1 MNAQPLTRP
10 RTARVRRPRRRSAP
24 LWRAVFVVSASTAAA
39 IGGLVAVYCF
49 PAPGDANGADL
60 VYVIGP
66 PTESRLDEAEA
77 IIRSTGRDD
86 LLISV
91 SAGNTAKFSAAQ
103 MPACSHAHV
112 TCESPLPFTTKGE
125 ALMLNEYAKTHEVHK
140 VVVLTVTPH
149 VARTRYIFAKCSPDI
164 DVQVIP
170 VDEHLRF
177 EDWVHQFAYQTG
189 AFVKA
194 IATPCASD
202 DE

>member
-1 MNAQPLTRP
+1 MNAASVTQPSET
-10 RTARVRRPRRRSAP
+10 RRRSRRSWLIRLRRTVLLVGTA
-24 LWRAVFVVSASTAAA
+24 LAVA
-39 IGGLVAVYCF
+39 IGGMVVVYCF
-49 PAPGDANGADL
+49 PPSGDPTDADL

-66 PTESRLDEAEA
+66 ATPARLDEAEA

-91 SAGNTAKFSAAQ
+91 SAGDTARFSAAQ
-103 MPACSHAHV
+103 IFACSEPHV
-112 TCESPLPFTTKGE
+112 ICEHPIPSTTKGE

-140 VVVLTVTPH
+140 AVVLTVTPH
-149 VARTRYIFAKCSPDI
+149 VARTRYIFARCSPDI

-170 VDEHLRF
+170 VDEHLRLA
-177 EDWVHQFAYQTG
+177 DWVHQFAYQTG
-189 AFVKA
+189 AFAKA

>member
-1 MNAQPLTRP
+1 MNAASATQPSET
-10 RTARVRRPRRRSAP
+10 RRRSRRSWP
-24 LWRAVFVVSASTAAA
+24 VRLRRAVLVVGTALAVA
-39 IGGLVAVYCF
+39 VGGMVVVYCF
-49 PAPGDANGADL
+49 PPSGDPTDADL

-66 PTESRLDEAEA
+66 ATGTRMDVAQS
-77 IIRSTGRDD
+77 IIHSTGRED

-91 SAGNTAKFSAAQ
+91 SAGNTTKLAAAQ
-103 MPACSHAHV
+103 MPACSEPHV
-112 TCESPLPFTTKGE
+112 ICEHPIPSTTKGE
-125 ALMLNEYAKTHEVHK
+125 ALLLNEYAKTHEVHK

-149 VARTRYIFAKCSPDI
+149 VARTRYIFARCSPDI

-202 DE
+202 DG